1 MNNLSNIA
9 IVAEFISSSNIKLIK
24 KLLEEKNCYHLT
36 LFLEVFPTHFT
47 SPENDAVKVA
57 IFPSN
62 TARERGLEKLKNTI
76 LAKRMAKENK
86 ALKFTEEEVFDIFT
100 STTNAKHFD
109 LIILASSKHNS
120 LANNFITD
128 ASYAEFYLSS
138 NIYNEDFFD
147 INEIRDS
154 IQAYENTQ
162 RNFGS

>member
-9 IVAEFISSSNIKLIK
+9 IVADFISNSNIKLIQ
-24 KLLEEKNCYHLT
+24 KLLEKKNCYHLT
-36 LFLEVFPTHFT
+36 LFLETLPTFT
-47 SPENDAVKVA
+47 SQENDTIKVT
-57 IFPSN
+57 IFPCN

-76 LAKRMAKENK
+76 LAKRMAEESKG
-86 ALKFTEEEVFDIFT
+86 LKFTEEDVSNIFT
-100 STTNAKHFD
+100 STTNARHFD
-109 LIILASSKHNS
+109 LIILASSKQNS

-154 IQAYENTQ
+154 IQAYENIQ

>member
-9 IVAEFISSSNIKLIK
+9 IVAEFISDSNIKLIQ
-24 KLLEEKNCYHLT
+24 KLLEEKNCYQLT
-36 LFLEVFPTHFT
+36 LFLELFPTHFT
-47 SPENDAVKVA
+47 SMENDIVKVS

-62 TARERGLEKLKNTI
+62 TARERGLKKFKNTL
-76 LAKRMAKENK
+76 LAKRISEENK
-86 ALKFTEEEVFDIFT
+86 VLKFTEEEVSDIFT
-100 STTNAKHFD
+100 STANAKYFD
-109 LIILASSKHNS
+109 LIILASSKQNS

-138 NIYNEDFFD
+138 NVYNEDFFD

-154 IQAYENTQ
+154 IQAYENIQ

>member
-9 IVAEFISSSNIKLIK
+9 IAAEFISDSNIKLIQ
-24 KLLEEKNCYHLT
+24 KLLEEKNCYQLT
-36 LFLEVFPTHFT
+36 LFLEIFPTHFT
-47 SPENDAVKVA
+47 FLDNDVVKVS

-62 TARERGLEKLKNTI
+62 TARERGLEKFKNTI
-76 LAKRMAKENK
+76 LAKKISEENK
-86 ALKFTEEEVFDIFT
+86 VLKFTEEEVSGIFT
-100 STTNAKHFD
+100 STVNAKYFD
-109 LIILASSKHNS
+109 LIILASSNQNS

-147 INEIRDS
+147 IKEIKDS
-154 IQAYENTQ
+154 IQTYENIQ

>member
-9 IVAEFISSSNIKLIK
+9 IVAEFISDSNIKLIQ
-24 KLLEEKNCYHLT
+24 KLLEEKNCYQLT
-36 LFLEVFPTHFT
+36 LFLEVFQAHSTAR
-47 SPENDAVKVA
+47 ENDRVKVS

-76 LAKRMAKENK
+76 LAKRVAEENK
-86 ALKFTEEEVFDIFT
+86 VLKFTEEEVSEIFA
-100 STTNAKHFD
+100 STTQIKHFD
-109 LIILASSKHNS
+109 LIILASSKQNS

-128 ASYAEFYLSS
+128 ASYAEFYLSN

-147 INEIRDS
+147 INEITS
-154 IQAYENTQ
+154 AVQAYENSQ